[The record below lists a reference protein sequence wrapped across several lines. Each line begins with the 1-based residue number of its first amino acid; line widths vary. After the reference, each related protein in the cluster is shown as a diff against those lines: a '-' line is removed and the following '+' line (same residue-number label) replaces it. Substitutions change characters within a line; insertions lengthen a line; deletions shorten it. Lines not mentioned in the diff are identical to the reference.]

1 MPHLDEVARQA
12 AWVGRGIAPSSGS
25 VPALGTLLTGLRP
38 WLHQAIHEGRPVLSP
53 DLQTLAEA
61 LHERGYTTAGYP
73 GDPWGQE
80 SYGFSQGF
88 DAFVKLG
95 RGRRA
100 LDRLANLG
108 SGRHFVW
115 VHLPEPGAPYVRY
128 DQYLERLGPGAP
140 DLPRRLGDAQL
151 EPFFDPATPL
161 PPGLRRRFLSM
172 YRLNAAWADER
183 LGQFL
188 SALRAS
194 GQWDRTLLVITSIHG
209 EEFGEHG
216 QILHGGNLGRAGLEV
231 PLIVKL
237 PKGSP
242 LHLRPPAVQRVA
254 TARLWATLVEAVGG
268 EPPPAAAPS
277 LWRDAPP
284 EVVSELYLTNG
295 SNRFSLVDG
304 DLQLLQESRFAAPA
318 PDYFQARQA
327 ALQRKAQAPPSP
339 VFVRLTQEFDR
350 MPPFAGDGGA
360 GAQSWR
366 LERWL
371 AAGGTARVEDPE
383 KAVEMARRLADG
395 WHRFVP
401 DELSP
406 EGESSAGKDPEKHHG
421 RWRKRR

>member
-1 MPHLDEVARQA
+1 V
-12 AWVGRGIAPSSGS
+12 VGG
-25 VPALGTLLTGLRP
+25 
-38 WLHQAIHEGRPVLSP
+38 
-53 DLQTLAEA
+53 
-61 LHERGYTTAGYP
+61 
-73 GDPWGQE
+73 
-80 SYGFSQGF
+80 
-88 DAFVKLG
+88 
-95 RGRRA
+95 
-100 LDRLANLG
+100 
-108 SGRHFVW
+108 
-115 VHLPEPGAPYVRY
+115 
-128 DQYLERLGPGAP
+128 
-140 DLPRRLGDAQL
+140 
-151 EPFFDPATPL
+151 
-161 PPGLRRRFLSM
+161 
-172 YRLNAAWADER
+172 
-183 LGQFL
+183 
-188 SALRAS
+188 
-194 GQWDRTLLVITSIHG
+194 
-209 EEFGEHG
+209 
-216 QILHGGNLGRAGLEV
+216 
-231 PLIVKL
+231 
-237 PKGSP
+237 
-242 LHLRPPAVQRVA
+242 
-254 TARLWATLVEAVGG
+254 GG